1 MIVSLLLALIL
12 GLGLYIASHRLSG
25 FQLLGA
31 LALLACGAI
40 FVIFPGITQYVATKV
55 GVVRGT
61 DLLLYFSVVGGMFIA
76 AHLYFR
82 VRRQEA
88 VIAQVVRELALRQGQ
103 PPGDVVQE
111 EA

>member
-1 MIVSLLLALIL
+1 MIVSLLLALIM

-25 FQLLGA
+25 FQMLGA
-31 LALLACGAI
+31 LVLLLCGAV

-61 DLLLYFSVVGGMFIA
+61 DLLLYFSVVGGMFVA

-82 VRRQEA
+82 VRRQEG
-88 VIAQVVRELALRQGQ
+88 VIAQVVRELALRKAE
-103 PPGDVVQE
+103 PPSDE
-111 EA
+111 P

>member
-1 MIVSLLLALIL
+1 MIVSLLLALIM

-25 FQLLGA
+25 FQMLGA
-31 LALLACGAI
+31 LALLVCGAV
-40 FVIFPGITQYVATKV
+40 FVIFPGITQDVATRV

-61 DLLLYFSVVGGMFIA
+61 DLLLYFSVVGGMFVA

-88 VIAQVVRELALRQGQ
+88 VIAQVVRELALRKAE
-103 PPGDVVQE
+103 PPAEDP
-111 EA
+111 